1 MKVLDM
7 QADKFAIYWQMKA
20 YDMHPD
26 KNRVKNHLIFKTSDY
41 YLSESACGNG

>member
-20 YDMHPD
+20 YDMQCD
-26 KNRVKNHLIFKTSDY
+26 KNRVITHMILKIPDY
-41 YLSESACGNG
+41 YLSESACGYG